1 MRTIAVV
8 VTIVLLAAGAASA
21 NPIALEVARAKQVP
35 GTLHIQLTYAYDGS
49 TADKPTKLTR
59 DGSALSGSWTAFG
72 GFSAN
77 TGSGLRS
84 LAAQQLCDCG
94 VSVGSHKYELTV
106 STGGKERTLPVS
118 VTVVS
123 SLEEPKD
130 AGAPKGDFQPW
141 DIPEPNPVQ
150 GLDCKTACSAPA
162 PDQGTAPKPDGG
174 ARDVSVTPNPDA
186 KVNPP
191 AVKDEGGC
199 SLAAGRASVAAGLA
213 LLLALALVG
222 AALRRRR

>member
-1 MRTIAVV
+1 MALV
-8 VTIVLLAAGAASA
+8 VTAVLLQAGAASA

-35 GTLHIQLTYAYDGS
+35 GTLHVQLTYAYDGTS
-49 TADKPTKLTR
+49 ADKPTKLTR
-59 DGSALSGSWTAFG
+59 DGSALGGSWTAFSG
-72 GFSAN
+72 YSAN

-84 LAAQQLCDCG
+84 LAAQQLCDCN
-94 VSVGSHKYELTV
+94 VSIGSHKYELTV

-118 VTVVS
+118 VAVVP

-130 AGAPKGDFQPW
+130 AGAPVGDFQPW

-162 PDQGTAPKPDGG
+162 PDQGTAPKPDSG
-174 ARDVSVTPNPDA
+174 ARDVSIAPGADA

-199 SLAAGRASVAAGLA
+199 SLAAGRATAATGLA
-213 LLLALALVG
+213 LLLALALL
-222 AALRRRR
+222 AAVLRRR